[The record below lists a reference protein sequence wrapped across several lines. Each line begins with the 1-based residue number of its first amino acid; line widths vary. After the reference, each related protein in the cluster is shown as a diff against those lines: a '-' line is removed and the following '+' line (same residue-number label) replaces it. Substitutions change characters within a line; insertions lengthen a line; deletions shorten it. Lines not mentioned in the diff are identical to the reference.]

1 MNNLILRTITSF
13 FLLFLIFVSLINIQL
28 LFILLLV
35 LNFIVIDEFKK
46 LFNAIFSKNHF
57 FYFIS
62 LLSMLVYI
70 VFFTLILLNYLSQ
83 SFSVNKFTVFFL
95 LSIIIA
101 TDVGGY
107 IFGKVFGGK
116 KLTKVSPNKTYS
128 GALGS
133 LILSII
139 AAFLFFTFQKKFLF
153 IDLNF
158 IFVVLAISLTS
169 QFGDILISFLK
180 RRAKIKDTGSL
191 LPGHGGM
198 LDRIDGLL
206 FALPLG
212 ILIFST

>member
-116 KLTKVSPNKTYS
+116 KLTKISPNKTYS

-212 ILIFST
+212 ILIFSI

>member
-212 ILIFST
+212 ILIFSI

>member
-13 FLLFLIFVSLINIQL
+13 FLLFLIYVSLINIQL

-46 LFNAIFSKNHF
+46 LFNAIFLKNNF

-62 LLSMLVYI
+62 LLSILFYI

-83 SFSVNKFTVFFL
+83 SFLVNKFTVYFL

-107 IFGKVFGGK
+107 VFGKFFGGK

-133 LILSII
+133 LILSLI

-180 RRAKIKDTGSL
+180 RRAKIKDTGSI
-191 LPGHGGM
+191 LPGHGGI

-206 FALPLG
+206 FALPLV

>member
-1 MNNLILRTITSF
+1 M
-13 FLLFLIFVSLINIQL
+13 
-28 LFILLLV
+28 
-35 LNFIVIDEFKK
+35 
-46 LFNAIFSKNHF
+46 
-57 FYFIS
+57 
-62 LLSMLVYI
+62 
-70 VFFTLILLNYLSQ
+70 
-83 SFSVNKFTVFFL
+83 
-95 LSIIIA
+95 SIIIA

-107 IFGKVFGGK
+107 IFGKFFGGK

-133 LILSII
+133 LILSLI

-158 IFVVLAISLTS
+158 IFVVLVISLTS

-180 RRAKIKDTGSL
+180 RRAKIKDTGSI
-191 LPGHGGM
+191 LPGHGGI

>member
-13 FLLFLIFVSLINIQL
+13 FLLFLIYVSLINIQL

-46 LFNAIFSKNHF
+46 LFNAIFLKNNF

-62 LLSMLVYI
+62 LLSILFYI

-83 SFSVNKFTVFFL
+83 SFLVNKFTVYFL

-107 IFGKVFGGK
+107 IFGKFFGGK

-133 LILSII
+133 LILSLI

-158 IFVVLAISLTS
+158 IFVVLVISLTS

-180 RRAKIKDTGSL
+180 RRAKIKDTGSI
-191 LPGHGGM
+191 LPGHGGI